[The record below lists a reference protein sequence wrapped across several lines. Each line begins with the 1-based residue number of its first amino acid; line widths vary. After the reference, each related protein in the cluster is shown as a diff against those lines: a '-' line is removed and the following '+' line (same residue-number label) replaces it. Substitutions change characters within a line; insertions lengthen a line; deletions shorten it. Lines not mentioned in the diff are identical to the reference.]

1 MASQDQRP
9 YSTLHSPDGVLGY
22 GNPSTSQY
30 SLHTPIDENP
40 FYPPTRTQSE
50 SRLVSSPLGTTSSSN
65 DIPLEAQRS
74 TSYNPTDYA
83 TTPVQHP
90 TPVTSPAP
98 GYPTPMTSP
107 APGYPTPMTSPAP
120 GYPTSIGTP
129 APGYPSPMG
138 TPAPGYSSPPLGFE
152 APRSQ
157 TASPYVPLSN
167 LPKFPP
173 PPTHDSHLGPA
184 TSPPPTQHLP
194 PIPPEPAHNLHP
206 VAATPD
212 TSVYTPA
219 GGSGPNGGVHAPG
232 QIGHPNQQH
241 GREEYHHGLCD
252 CFSDIGTCMY
262 PRSYCCGYLPDRE
275 L

>member
-1 MASQDQRP
+1 MASQQRP
-9 YSTLHSPDGVLGY
+9 YSTLHSPDGGLGFS
-22 GNPSTSQY
+22 NPSASQY

-50 SRLVSSPLGTTSSSN
+50 SRLVSSPLGTTSSPN
-65 DIPLEAQRS
+65 DIPLEVQRS
-74 TSYNPTDYA
+74 TGYNPTDYA
-83 TTPVQHP
+83 TTQNA
-90 TPVTSPAP
+90 TPMATPAP
-98 GYPTPMTSP
+98 GYPTPMATP
-107 APGYPTPMTSPAP
+107 APGYPTP
-120 GYPTSIGTP
+120 IGTP

-194 PIPPEPAHNLHP
+194 PIPPEPTHSLHP
-206 VAATPD
+206 MAATSD
-212 TSVYTPA
+212 ALVYTPA
-219 GGSGPNGGVHAPG
+219 GGSGPNGGAHAPG

-252 CFSDIGTCMY
+252 CFSDIGTCV
-262 PRSYCCGYLPDRE
+262 YLPGS
-275 L
+275 

>member
-1 MASQDQRP
+1 MASQQQRP
-9 YSTLHSPDGVLGY
+9 YSTLHSPDSILGFN
-22 GNPSTSQY
+22 NPSTSQY

-40 FYPPTRTQSE
+40 FYPTARTQSE
-50 SRLVSSPLGTTSSSN
+50 SRLTSSPLVGTSSSN

-74 TSYNPTDYA
+74 ASYSPADYA
-83 TTPVQHP
+83 ATPTQYP
-90 TPVTSPAP
+90 TPVATPAP
-98 GYPTPMTSP
+98 GYPTPM
-107 APGYPTPMTSPAP
+107 
-120 GYPTSIGTP
+120 GTP
-129 APGYPSPMG
+129 APGYPTPMG

-152 APRSQ
+152 ASRSQ

-173 PPTHDSHLGPA
+173 PPTHDTAHLGPA

-194 PIPPEPAHNLHP
+194 PIPPEPAHNPHP
-206 VAATPD
+206 AVADRQEST
-212 TSVYTPA
+212 VYTPT

-241 GREEYHHGLCD
+241 GKDDYHHGLCD

-262 PRSYCCGYLPDRE
+262 PAVLPFCGCCGG
-275 L
+275 